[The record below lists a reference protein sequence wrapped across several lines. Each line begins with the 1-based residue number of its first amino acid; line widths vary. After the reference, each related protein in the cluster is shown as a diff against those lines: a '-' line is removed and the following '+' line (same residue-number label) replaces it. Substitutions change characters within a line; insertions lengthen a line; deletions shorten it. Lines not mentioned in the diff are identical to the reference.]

1 MKNINTKTA
10 FLGGIPV
17 GIFAILLVVGFA
29 PIDVLTGNNSS
40 GAMGIGGE
48 FTFTQRNSDGA
59 ILYQETVHNEVTNEG
74 MECVAD
80 FVFATTDCTAELDFA
95 WIALGTNAAAV
106 DETDT
111 SLTTEVGGCTRL
123 EDATVALN
131 TAVTNQRTA
140 TISVTFSGASCEGS
154 AFAEVGLFDAVT
166 TGNMLARAI
175 ISPTINLGAGDTL
188 QIDYDIVIANS

>member
-1 MKNINTKTA
+1 MKNTNTKIA
-10 FLGGIPV
+10 LGSLPV

-29 PIDVLTGNNSS
+29 PISGLDGVSS
-40 GAMGIGGE
+40 QGEVGIAGD
-48 FTFTQRNSDGA
+48 FTFTQRNSEGL
-59 ILYQETVHNEVTNEG
+59 ILYQETFRNEVTNEG

-80 FVFATTDCTAELDFA
+80 LVFATTDCTGETDFA

-123 EDATVALN
+123 EDATIALA
-131 TAVTNQRTA
+131 TGVTDQRTA

-175 ISPTINLGAGDTL
+175 ISPTINLGSGDTL